1 MTLTETAPAA
11 APPRAAEPPLLEVAD
26 LQTTFNLGRKARIR
40 AVDGVSFAIRPGEFV
55 GLIGESGSGK
65 TTLGTALLRLLD
77 RPARIS
83 EGAVRLAGLGLVI
96 GVCAIAG
103 DLMESFIKRQ
113 CGAKDSGALIPGHGG
128 VLDRID
134 SVLLAVVG
142 AYFYVVV
149 TS

>member
-1 MTLTETAPAA
+1 MSDGGEAEGLEEAPIVH
-11 APPRAAEPPLLEVAD
+11 LLQIE
-26 LQTTFNLGRKARIR
+26 G
-40 AVDGVSFAIRPGEFV
+40 
-55 GLIGESGSGK
+55 
-65 TTLGTALLRLLD
+65 
-77 RPARIS
+77 
-83 EGAVRLAGLGLVI
+83 EGALGGAPGAVGLAGLGLVI

>member
-1 MTLTETAPAA
+1 LLG
-11 APPRAAEPPLLEVAD
+11 PLL
-26 LQTTFNLGRKARIR
+26 
-40 AVDGVSFAIRPGEFV
+40 GVIFPAV
-55 GLIGESGSGK
+55 GLG
-65 TTLGTALLRLLD
+65 TLAPVGM
-77 RPARIS
+77 
-83 EGAVRLAGLGLVI
+83 VRLAGLGLVI

-142 AYFYVVV
+142 AYFYVVT